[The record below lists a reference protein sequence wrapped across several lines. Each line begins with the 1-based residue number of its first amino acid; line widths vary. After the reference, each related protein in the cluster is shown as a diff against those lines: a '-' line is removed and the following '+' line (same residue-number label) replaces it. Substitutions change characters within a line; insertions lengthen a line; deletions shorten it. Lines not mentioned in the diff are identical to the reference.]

1 MANPYCKQA
10 ANRTAGK
17 RTGMAVLL
25 LLAAFILA
33 FAFSPRAAFA
43 DEVADSG
50 SEAAVDGLDP
60 FEFLPL
66 SVTASADGLPDDQV
80 QITVVG
86 TNEVGMELVD
96 HSVSFKV
103 PDGWHLVSGSLSSEP
118 ATTKDGES
126 VSTAAVL
133 ARGSGDGQGGQSA
146 DGSGSGAGDGSGDGS
161 GPGASSSETP
171 KTGDPFTV
179 LVLIVAIAIVAAAA
193 LFAARKLRFHSTLS
207 VIVSGLLVFSLL
219 PAGALQAMADEVKGS
234 QTTSS
239 ASDADDSLSVD
250 TPFSFDKTVDVDVRG
265 ESLSI
270 DAMVSCSV
278 SGDAASDIVNLELK
292 RPIPVGASSVN
303 VAVLSE
309 VAYAGSSENVGQ
321 MNTFDVSK
329 IELSGSLEGAT
340 VRKGAYTVKV
350 QGTNEQSAD
359 LKDRTHYEL
368 RFIIDDIAEGVASSD
383 SDYGY
388 IELTDQPFADENQ
401 GYGIACVSY
410 SESAGS
416 IAQVTSESPM
426 GDDVVSHTFDNGKY
440 FDGNN
445 RFRVPV
451 DLDGIEVGMPI
462 PTTSEFASYAH
473 GDTFSIDGV
482 EYRMFASDDIVNG
495 ISFNVTN
502 YNIDVVE
509 CTEDLGYTWLTF
521 QVNDATGAEAYKE
534 LTDSLASCGVLF
546 GGQIT
551 SIYKNTIVY
560 PEGASTDGTTPAADV
575 FAYAET
581 SPIAFAWAAQLDRNS
596 QSTKVTYLA
605 ALHSSQEAD
614 GEEEIGDVDL
624 LDTTTFS
631 AYKISTGDDG
641 KSVETEAGNI
651 TVSPYDANEDVFK
664 IEVSVPNDQFDND
677 AQLLGLS
684 SDSDND
690 DLFDALY
697 TYLGNVNLRMTVGSA
712 NAFGAPE
719 KDVDVALF
727 DGESFKR
734 ANAEDEAG
742 TVSLASVD
750 SADSVVSSAITK
762 LNPGDSICRYESLVG
777 AVPVI
782 AGEARDDVN
791 GMNTIYR
798 KGENDSQSDVKIK
811 TILSDAVQTGLGINH
826 GINIVRFLGK
836 NLLNYATAG
845 FTIVGFLGVFVMD
858 LLPKETS
865 IYSIDDVMNKLD
877 SMNNKLDTVET
888 TVNTINVKLD
898 EQSGRQAWQSESN
911 TYTNLKSLLCSQ
923 TTSDIFQGMDNVLGK
938 YMELDADGK
947 TTTTPCSRSTSISRM
962 PKEAIDALDTYLG
975 YVDGNARNK
984 GFETGIASAYTALRN
999 ILVPGTADSSNI
1011 LDIYYEYVNTKYNW
1025 DVETKAAK
1033 RAFLASF
1040 MVMYN
1045 NAYALYSAKLGIE
1058 LYRAQG
1064 NDAKLEGVNVAMK
1077 ELQSYS
1083 DDITTVLYGKVDWA
1097 KLREDYPGETR
1108 QSSADATIT
1117 ANDIDTAKLLNDNPG
1132 KTFNDVVQEKYLTTS
1147 SYIKAATDTDSS
1159 EVKFIAT
1166 DSARQRTYSTSSY
1179 AFSAAYDESCFAWAY
1194 VTGIDT
1200 QIKNTW
1206 KPTNSFEL
1214 DELRTMANRLNNLPS
1229 SMRPTITDSSGKTR
1243 PVESITDE
1251 MEALGFKMQQPNTQ
1265 FKKQLLNINTST
1277 MQARE
1282 EKIIGNGRASLWAN
1296 NGSTTEVW
1304 ATVKAGDANPA
1315 DEVDRYSDEARN
1327 WNYFFAEFEYNIKY
1341 LSGEKVR
1348 QQYAHELSSSSNR
1361 LISSVG
1367 IGNKISDPQD
1377 YIVLSVS
1384 DCKGGMSKWGG
1395 SGSRKDMPTSYAG
1408 RYGTVF
1414 NLKTGEVTE
1423 NQLLYAV
1430 EVQVPFMPWLSSSY
1444 SAVRCEYYAFGQLNI
1459 TENGRK
1465 SLMSDY
1471 AFWYQTNWYAQGI
1484 NESNYAGSQN
1494 NSIDIRRYNQATD
1507 TDW

>member
-1 MANPYCKQA
+1 MVNPYCKQV
-10 ANRTAGK
+10 AGK
-17 RTGMAVLL
+17 RIGMTLL
-25 LLAAFILA
+25 LMLAALILA
-33 FAFSPRAAFA
+33 FAFVPRSALA
-43 DEVADSG
+43 DEETDSG
-50 SEAAVDGLDP
+50 SDAVVDELDP

-66 SVTASADGLPDDQV
+66 SVTASTDGLPDDQV
-80 QITVVG
+80 QITVVD

-96 HSVSFKV
+96 HSVSFKI
-103 PDGWHLVSGSLSSEP
+103 PDGWTLVSGSISSDP
-118 ATTKDGES
+118 ASTKDGES
-126 VSTAAVL
+126 VSTVAVL
-133 ARGSGDGQGGQSA
+133 VKGSSGGQGGQSA
-146 DGSGSGAGDGSGDGS
+146 DGFGSGAGDGSGDGS
-161 GPGASSSETP
+161 GVSSGETP
-171 KTGDPFTV
+171 KTGDPFTMPAV
-179 LVLIVAIAIVAAAA
+179 IIAIIVVAAVA
-193 LFAARKLRFHSTLS
+193 LFSAKKLRFHSTLS
-207 VIVSGLLVFSLL
+207 VVVSALLIFSLL
-219 PAGALQAMADEVKGS
+219 PAGALQAIADEVKGTQPAS
-234 QTTSS
+234 G
-239 ASDADDSLSVD
+239 ASDAGDTSSND
-250 TPFSFDKTVDVDVRG
+250 TPFSFDKTVVVDVRG

-270 DAMVSCSV
+270 DATVSCSV

-292 RPIPVGASSVN
+292 RPIPVGASSAN
-303 VAVLSE
+303 VTVLSE
-309 VAYAGSSENVGQ
+309 VAYAGSSENMGQ
-321 MNTFDVSK
+321 MSSFDVSK
-329 IELSGSLEGAT
+329 IELSGSLEGAI

-350 QGTNEQSAD
+350 QGKNEQSTD

-368 RFIIDDIAEGVASSD
+368 RFIIDDIAEGVANAD
-383 SDYGY
+383 SDHGY

-416 IAQVTSESPM
+416 IAQVTSDSPM
-426 GDDVVSHTFDNGKY
+426 GDDAISHTFDNGKY
-440 FDGNN
+440 FDGTN

-462 PTTSEFASYAH
+462 PTTSEFAAYAT
-473 GDTFSIDGV
+473 GDTFTIDGV
-482 EYRMFASDDIVNG
+482 EYRMFTSEDIVRG
-495 ISFNVTN
+495 ISFNVTD
-502 YNIDVVE
+502 YKIEVVE

-521 QVNDATGAEAYKE
+521 QVNDATGADAYKE
-534 LTDSLASCGVLF
+534 LTDSLANCGVLF

-551 SIYKNTIVY
+551 STYKNTIVY
-560 PEGASTDGTTPAADV
+560 PDGSSPDATGASADP

-581 SPIAFAWAAQLDRNS
+581 SPVAFAWAAQLERDS

-614 GEEEIGDVDL
+614 GGDETGDVDL

-631 AYKISTGDDG
+631 AYKISTSEDG
-641 KSVETEAGNI
+641 TSKEIVADNI
-651 TVSPYDANEDVFK
+651 SVSPYDAGEDVLK
-664 IEVSVPNDQFDND
+664 IQVSIPNDLFDED
-677 AQLLGLS
+677 AELFGLS
-684 SDSDND
+684 SESDND

-697 TYLGNVNLRMTVGSA
+697 TYLGNVNLRMTGGST
-712 NAFGAPE
+712 NTFGAPE
-719 KDVDVALF
+719 KDIDVALF
-727 DGESFKR
+727 DGESFQR

-750 SADSVVSSAITK
+750 SADSAVSSALTK
-762 LNPGDSICRYESLVG
+762 LNPGDSICRYTSLVG

-782 AGEARDDVN
+782 AEEARNDVD

-798 KGENDSQSDVKIK
+798 KGENDSQSDAKIK

-845 FTIVGFLGVFVMD
+845 FTIVGFIGVFVMD
-858 LLPKETS
+858 LLPKETGM
-865 IYSIDDVMNKLD
+865 YSIDDVMNKLD

-898 EQSGRQAWQSESN
+898 EQSGRQAWQTESN

-947 TTTTPCSRSTSISRM
+947 KTTTPCSRSTSISRM
-962 PKEAIDALDTYLG
+962 PKEAIDALDAYLG
-975 YVDGNARNK
+975 CVDGNAKNK
-984 GFETGIASAYTALRN
+984 GFENGIASAYTALHN

-1045 NAYALYSAKLGIE
+1045 NAYALYSAKLGVE
-1058 LYRAQG
+1058 LYKAQG
-1064 NDAKLEGVNVAMK
+1064 NDALLQGVNVSMK
-1077 ELQSYS
+1077 ELQNYS

-1097 KLREDYPGETR
+1097 KLREDYPGEAR

-1117 ANDIDTAKLLNDNPG
+1117 ANDIDTEKLLNDNPG
-1132 KTFNDVVQEKYLTTS
+1132 KTFNDVVQAKYLTTS

-1159 EVKFIAT
+1159 EVRFIAT
-1166 DSARQRTYSTSSY
+1166 DSARQRTYSTNSY
-1179 AFSAAYDESCFAWAY
+1179 ALSAAYDESCFAWGY
-1194 VTGIDT
+1194 VTGVDT

-1229 SMRPTITDSSGKTR
+1229 SMRPTITDSSGTTR
-1243 PVESITDE
+1243 PVESISEE

-1277 MQARE
+1277 MQSRE

-1296 NGSTTEVW
+1296 NGNTTEVW
-1304 ATVKAGDANPA
+1304 ATVKADDANPA

-1327 WNYFFAEFEYNIKY
+1327 WNYFFTEFEYNIKY
-1341 LSGEKVR
+1341 LSGKKVR
-1348 QQYAHELSSSSNR
+1348 QQYAQELSSSSNR

-1377 YIVLSVS
+1377 YIVLSAS

-1395 SGSRKDMPTSYAG
+1395 NGYGNDKATLFVG

-1414 NLKTGEVTE
+1414 NLKTGETTE

-1430 EVQVPFMPWLSSSY
+1430 EVQAPFMPWMSNSF
-1444 SAVRCEYYAFGQLNI
+1444 SAIRCEYYAFGVLNV
-1459 TENGRK
+1459 TENGRG

-1471 AFWYQTNWYAQGI
+1471 AAWYQTNWYAQSI
-1484 NESNYAGSQN
+1484 NDGNYAGSQN
-1494 NSIDIRRYNQATD
+1494 NSIDIRRYNKETD
-1507 TDW
+1507 